1 MAQKEAHPA
10 YASIILSMEAVF
22 AALGGWMIL
31 HESLS
36 RRSLTGCLLMLA
48 GMIIVQLKRL

>member
-1 MAQKEAHPA
+1 
-10 YASIILSMEAVF
+10 MEAVF

-36 RRSLTGCLLMLA
+36 QRSLIGCVLMLA
-48 GMIIVQLKRL
+48 GMVIVQIKRL